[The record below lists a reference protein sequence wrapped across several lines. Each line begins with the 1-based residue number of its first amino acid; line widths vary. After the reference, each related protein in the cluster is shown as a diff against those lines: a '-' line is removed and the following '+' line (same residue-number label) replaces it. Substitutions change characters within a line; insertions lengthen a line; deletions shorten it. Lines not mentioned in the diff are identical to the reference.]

1 MLSYELREQVIL
13 AIDEAITLAEL
24 EEWIVP
30 RLPLFLER
38 PDSDD
43 AEMIAAI
50 EMALA
55 EVGNS
60 LIDEL
65 EARTMLRE
73 SLDHLGK
80 TVATPVQVGGYVRT
94 IVTGSTSQSLVRR
107 TIGVSSMLS
116 YTTQP

>member
-30 RLPLFLER
+30 RLAFFLEF

-43 AEMIAAI
+43 AEMIATI

-55 EVGNS
+55 EIGDGLV
-60 LIDEL
+60 DEV
-65 EARTMLRE
+65 EARMMLRE
-73 SLDHLGK
+73 ALDDLGK
-80 TVATPVQVGGYVRT
+80 TVTTSVEVGGYVRT
-94 IVTGSTSQSLVRR
+94 VVTGSTSQSPVRR
-107 TIGVSSMLS
+107 TIGVSSVLS